1 MDLEEEPFEPLD
13 KVEVAMYNDNNAQG
27 EMVTHLTN
35 KVEDDISEDKI
46 KRQLARIV
54 SMILI
59 TKKNDLNLANSNYEE
74 LSFKEEETIGFKQ
87 IERI

>member
-1 MDLEEEPFEPLD
+1 
-13 KVEVAMYNDNNAQG
+13 
-27 EMVTHLTN
+27 MVTHLTN